1 MGFGVRMLVALAGLL
16 LVAST
21 AFAFRILPDNVVYG
35 ELKGLEPPYMTIDDK
50 VYRIAPGS
58 KIRDQNN
65 RILVP
70 VSAPT
75 KGRIAY
81 NLDYLGQVLGVWFLT
96 PAEIAAVDAR
106 AKER

>member
-1 MGFGVRMLVALAGLL
+1 MGFGSRMLAALLGLFL
-16 LVAST
+16 ATTS
-21 AFAFRILPDNVVYG
+21 AFAFRILPDNVLYG
-35 ELKGLEPPYMTIDDK
+35 ELKHLEPPYMMIGDK

-81 NLDYLGQVLGVWFLT
+81 NFDYLGQILGVWFLT
-96 PAEIAAVDAR
+96 PAEIEAVDAR
-106 AKER
+106 AKDR